1 MNYIKSVTVQVSSV
15 FGLCVGVLIGQWHE
29 FLTVLLIVN
38 LIDYATGIIRGL
50 YQQNLS
56 SQKMYRGLLKKLA
69 MWCGVVLAHQIDVIL
84 FQGSNSTMFAIIFG
98 FIANEGLSTLENL
111 VEADVIVNENIAKYL
126 KQIKLKSETHE

>member
-1 MNYIKSVTVQVSSV
+1 
-15 FGLCVGVLIGQWHE
+15 
-29 FLTVLLIVN
+29 
-38 LIDYATGIIRGL
+38 
-50 YQQNLS
+50 
-56 SQKMYRGLLKKLA
+56 MYRGLLKKLA